1 MNYTLIVL
9 GIVVAI
15 LIYVLYL
22 YFSDDSQEVTD
33 YHDLSKSA
41 MINQETDLKNQNSA
55 RYAYGIW
62 VYVNSWNSTAE
73 KVIFK
78 RGSSNGPVDSL
89 KVSLNEQTPT
99 LKVTLYDTTAVSV
112 SDPNANAHEVFVT
125 NNFPIQKW
133 VYLVVS
139 VDSTLVDT
147 YLDGKLVKSHQVTPN
162 TGSTLAVPGGIL
174 TSGQFNAYAAR
185 FKRWTHPINPQTVY
199 DEYMKGN
206 GQGSMIG
213 AYGVD
218 VSILK
223 DNIEERKFSLL

>member
-33 YHDLSKSA
+33 YHDLSESA
-41 MINQETDLKNQNSA
+41 MIIQQNDLKNQNSA

-62 VYVNSWNSTAE
+62 VYVNSWNSTGE
-73 KVIFK
+73 KVIFT
-78 RGSSNGPVDSL
+78 RGSNAPANSL

-99 LKVTLYDTTAVSV
+99 LKVTLYDTGAE
-112 SDPNANAHEVFVT
+112 PHEVFVT

-139 VDSTLVDT
+139 VDGTLVDT

-174 TSGQFNAYAAR
+174 TSDSQFNAYAAR

>member
-33 YHDLSKSA
+33 YHDLSESA
-41 MINQETDLKNQNSA
+41 MIIQQKDLKNQNSA

-73 KVIFK
+73 KVIF
-78 RGSSNGPVDSL
+78 RRQSEGGPADSL
-89 KVSLNEQTPT
+89 KVSLNEQSPT
-99 LKVTLYDTTAVSV
+99 LKVTLRDTGGN
-112 SDPNANAHEVFVT
+112 PYEVFVT

-162 TGSTLAVPGGIL
+162 TGSTLTVPGGIL
-174 TSGQFNAYAAR
+174 TSDSQFNAYAAR

>member
-41 MINQETDLKNQNSA
+41 MIIQQKDLKNQNSA

-62 VYVNSWNSTAE
+62 VYVNSWNSTGE
-73 KVIFK
+73 KVIFT
-78 RGSSNGPVDSL
+78 RGSNAPANSL

-99 LKVTLYDTTAVSV
+99 LKVTLYDTGAE
-112 SDPNANAHEVFVT
+112 PHEVFVT

-139 VDSTLVDT
+139 VDGTLVDT

-162 TGSTLAVPGGIL
+162 TGYTLAVPGGIL

>member
-33 YHDLSKSA
+33 YHNITESELVIK
-41 MINQETDLKNQNSA
+41 EKDLKQHSA
-55 RYAYGIW
+55 SRYAYGIW
-62 VYVNSWNSTAE
+62 VYVNSWNNTSE
-73 KVIFK
+73 KIIFK
-78 RGSSNGPVDSL
+78 RGSGSTGVPNSL
-89 KVSLNEQTPT
+89 KVSLAQQTPSLT
-99 LKVTLYDTTAVSV
+99 VTLTDTGGNPHSI
-112 SDPNANAHEVFVT
+112 PVT
-125 NNFPIQKW
+125 DNFPIQKW
-133 VYLVVS
+133 VYIVVS
-139 VDSTLVDT
+139 VDSRLVDT

-162 TGSTLAVPGGIL
+162 QGTTLTVPGGNLESDI
-174 TSGQFNAYAAR
+174 FNAYVAR
-185 FKRWTHPINPQTVY
+185 FKRWSHPINPQTVY

-218 VSILK
+218 VSVLK
-223 DNIEERKFSLL
+223 DNIEQRKFSLL

>member
-33 YHDLSKSA
+33 YHDLSESA
-41 MINQETDLKNQNSA
+41 MIIQQNDLKNQNSA

-78 RGSSNGPVDSL
+78 READGASEHSL

-99 LKVTLYDTTAVSV
+99 LKVTLYDTGAE
-112 SDPNANAHEVFVT
+112 PHEVFVT

-139 VDSTLVDT
+139 VDGTLVDT

-174 TSGQFNAYAAR
+174 TSDSQFNAYAAR

>member
-1 MNYTLIVL
+1 MNYTLIIL

-33 YHDLSKSA
+33 YHNITESQLVIK
-41 MINQETDLKNQNSA
+41 ETDLKQHSTS

-62 VYVNSWNSTAE
+62 VYVNSWNNTSE
-73 KVIFK
+73 KIIFK
-78 RGSSNGPVDSL
+78 RYASSGQGNSL
-89 KVSLNEQTPT
+89 KVSLAQQTPS
-99 LKVTLYDTTAVSV
+99 LIVTLYDTATTGNSH
-112 SDPNANAHEVFVT
+112 SIPVT

-133 VYLVVS
+133 VYIVVS

-162 TGSTLAVPGGIL
+162 QGTTLVVPGGTL
-174 TSGQFNAYAAR
+174 ESDKFNAYVAR
-185 FKRWTHPINPQTVY
+185 FKRWSHPINPQNVY

-218 VSILK
+218 VSVLK
-223 DNIEERKFSLL
+223 DNIEQRKFSLL

>member
-1 MNYTLIVL
+1 MNYTLIIL

-22 YFSDDSQEVTD
+22 YFSDDSQQVTD
-33 YHDLSKSA
+33 YHNLTDSA
-41 MINQETDLKNQNSA
+41 MVIQEKDLKQHSST

-62 VYVNSWNSTAE
+62 VYVNSWSTSSE
-73 KVIFK
+73 KIIFK
-78 RGSSNGPVDSL
+78 RGSTETSTDSL
-89 KVSLNEQTPT
+89 KVSLGQQTPSLT
-99 LKVTLYDTTAVSV
+99 VTLNTNTGDH
-112 SDPNANAHEVFVT
+112 NMLVT

-133 VYLVVS
+133 VYIVVS
-139 VDSTLVDT
+139 VDGNLVDT
-147 YLDGKLVKSHQVTPN
+147 YLDGKLVKSQQFQGIPE
-162 TGSTLAVPGGIL
+162 VP
-174 TSGQFNAYAAR
+174 SGNLESNKFNAYVAR

-218 VSILK
+218 VSVLK
-223 DNIEERKFSLL
+223 DNIEQRKFSLL